1 MLNYKQ
7 REIVYMLNIA
17 SLAGVTAI
25 SLAAIVLQFLLNEL
39 PCPLCLLQ
47 RAGILAIGIG
57 YMMNLML
64 GCKSRYISLSTF
76 AAIFTMFFAIRQVL
90 LHITPD
96 STGYGDVILGAHMYS
111 WVVIV
116 SSTIVLW
123 NCLINLYLED
133 NYRRPHNKG
142 LLSISRITMVV
153 FILTI
158 AINIG
163 LTFMECGFGQC
174 PDNPISYKYS
184 L

>member
-1 MLNYKQ
+1 MLSYKQ
-7 REIVYMLNIA
+7 REIAYILNIV
-17 SLAGVTAI
+17 SLAGITAI
-25 SLAAIVLQFLLNEL
+25 SLAAIAIQFLLNEL

-57 YMMNLML
+57 YLMNLML
-64 GCKSRYISLSTF
+64 GCKSRYIALSTF

-90 LHITPD
+90 LHITPN
-96 STGYGDVILGAHMYS
+96 STGYGDIILGAHMYS

-116 SSTIVLW
+116 CSTIVLW

-133 NYRRPHNKG
+133 NYRKPRNNV
-142 LLSISRITMVV
+142 LLSIGRITMAI

-158 AINIG
+158 SINIG

-174 PDNPISYKYS
+174 PDNPVSYQYS